1 MEGRWSDNQRRCEQG
16 EGNRNRQSWLSG
28 WTTGVNLCFPLSLSD
43 LLRAYLLWFR
53 RARPGETELVMTGLT
68 RPSVES
74 FVVL

>member
-1 MEGRWSDNQRRCEQG
+1 M
-16 EGNRNRQSWLSG
+16 
-28 WTTGVNLCFPLSLSD
+28 NLCFPLSLSD